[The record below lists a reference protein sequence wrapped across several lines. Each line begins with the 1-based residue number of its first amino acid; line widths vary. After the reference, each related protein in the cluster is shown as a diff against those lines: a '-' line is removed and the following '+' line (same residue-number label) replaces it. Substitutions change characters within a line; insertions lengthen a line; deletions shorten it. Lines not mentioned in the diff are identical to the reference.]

1 MEPIVGSRMNLMV
14 PVPTQPRIQVCK
26 NGYKKRAP
34 REGMLDCPG
43 MVNVYQMGALQTN
56 LTAN

>member
-1 MEPIVGSRMNLMV
+1 MNLMV